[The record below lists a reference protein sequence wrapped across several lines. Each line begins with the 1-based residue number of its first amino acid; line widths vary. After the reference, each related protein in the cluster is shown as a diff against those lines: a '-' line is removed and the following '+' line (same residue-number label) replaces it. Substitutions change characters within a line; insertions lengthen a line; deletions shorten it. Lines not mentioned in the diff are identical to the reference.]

1 MKKLSLLLLAL
12 ILISTAACSSQESK
26 NPQPET
32 TPEATAEP
40 VALKDGTYDGYD
52 MQSPYVAKATV
63 TIEGGKAVS
72 YEFEECHLPN
82 FWATLTEEEAEKLG
96 EEEAMAVT
104 VGTGTSYY
112 ARHVLLGS
120 GDDTIKL
127 TVLEDPWVAPNGSTY
142 IEYGNDEIASF
153 SEYVENDENAA
164 WYFDQILAGNYWIAD
179 KDWNLM
185 EDMSAYT
192 MTRKDGVVL
201 DKVDSRL
208 KTKIMHWT
216 AVGTGVGT
224 EMGNNGWT
232 GNLKILGDT
241 LIELQFPDGEIAK
254 NENNQV
260 MIGDV
265 VTSAT
270 IEQYE
275 GYLDMFYEAYN
286 KAKQ

>member
-1 MKKLSLLLLAL
+1 M
-12 ILISTAACSSQESK
+12 
-26 NPQPET
+26 
-32 TPEATAEP
+32 
-40 VALKDGTYDGYD
+40 
-52 MQSPYVAKATV
+52 

-153 SEYVENDENAA
+153 SEYVENDENTA
-164 WYFDQILAGNYWIAD
+164 WCFDQILAGNYWIAD

-208 KTKIMHWT
+208 KTKIMHGT

-241 LIELQFPDGEIAK
+241 LIELQFPDGETAK
-254 NENNQV
+254 NENYQV

>member
-1 MKKLSLLLLAL
+1 MFCCFDSGAELNIIGAGGNKMNKLSLILLAL

-142 IEYGNDEIASF
+142 IEYGNDEIARF
-153 SEYVENDENAA
+153 SEYV
-164 WYFDQILAGNYWIAD
+164 
-179 KDWNLM
+179 
-185 EDMSAYT
+185 
-192 MTRKDGVVL
+192 
-201 DKVDSRL
+201 
-208 KTKIMHWT
+208 
-216 AVGTGVGT
+216 
-224 EMGNNGWT
+224 
-232 GNLKILGDT
+232 
-241 LIELQFPDGEIAK
+241 
-254 NENNQV
+254 
-260 MIGDV
+260 
-265 VTSAT
+265 
-270 IEQYE
+270 
-275 GYLDMFYEAYN
+275 
-286 KAKQ
+286 